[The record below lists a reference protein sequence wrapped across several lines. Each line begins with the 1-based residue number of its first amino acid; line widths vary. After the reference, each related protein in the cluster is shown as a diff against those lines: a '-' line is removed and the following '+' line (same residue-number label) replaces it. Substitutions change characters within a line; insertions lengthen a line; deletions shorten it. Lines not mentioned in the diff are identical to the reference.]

1 MNTTITLQSGAKLE
15 ITMLSVEAGFK
26 LSQSVLREMKDV
38 DISGFNLN
46 DIMSSDLTPLKN
58 IVCHFIAS
66 DQMLSDLRPALDR
79 TLYNGQKI
87 SNDTFE
93 SLESRSDYIIVLW
106 EVLKYNLMPFLPK
119 SVLGLLNPSK

>member
-1 MNTTITLQSGAKLE
+1 MNTTITLQSGAKIE

-26 LSQSVLREMKDV
+26 LSQSVLGEMKDV

-79 TLYNGQKI
+79 ALYNGQKI

-106 EVLKYNLMPFLPK
+106 EVLKYNLMPFLPR